1 MLKKTELR
9 EAVFGWIEGLAHGSY
24 FEHAD
29 TYRFLETNFAKD
41 CSKRGDAAAEP
52 RYRNDAR
59 WAVQD
64 ALGKT
69 PGKARIIEQAGR
81 ARFRRL

>member
-9 EAVFGWIEGLAHGSY
+9 DAVYGWIKSLPDGTIFRHS
-24 FEHAD
+24 D
-29 TYRFLETNFAKD
+29 TYRFLETHFD
-41 CSKRGDAAAEP
+41 RECSQRGDAKREP
-52 RYRNDAR
+52 RYKNDAR

-69 PGKARIIEQAGR
+69 PGKDQITEKVGFAT
-81 ARFRRL
+81 FRRL